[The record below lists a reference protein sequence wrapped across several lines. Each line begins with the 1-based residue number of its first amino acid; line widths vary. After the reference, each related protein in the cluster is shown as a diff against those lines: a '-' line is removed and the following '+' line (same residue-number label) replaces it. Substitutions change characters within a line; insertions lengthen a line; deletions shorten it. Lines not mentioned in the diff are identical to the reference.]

1 MTKGLLTVE
10 QVANLLNVSKS
21 LVYRLKDEGHLPY
34 YKIARGVVRFTRDDV
49 NRYLASCLKE
59 EQRERGTRK
68 KASASPPFKCLDG
81 DRLLAEWRR
90 RGVHID
96 RQDGRN
102 TPTSE

>member
-1 MTKGLLTVE
+1 MELLTVV
-10 QVANLLNVSKS
+10 QVASLLNVSKS
-21 LVYRLKDEGHLPY
+21 LVYRLKDEGQIPCF
-34 YKIARGVVRFTRDDV
+34 KVGRSAIRFNREDVDAYLSSCRD
-49 NRYLASCLKE
+49 RK
-59 EQRERGTRK
+59 EQRKGEK
-68 KASASPPFKCLDG
+68 KRESTSGPFTHLDG